1 MDRLFVTIKQN
12 LLLIQKKRRASDTW

>member
-12 LLLIQKKRRASDTW
+12 LLLIQKKKRASDTW